1 MTRAGSGAAKASQA
15 ADLALEA
22 ARLRQ
27 HRWEGG
33 KLRTELRRSVLI
45 DRMQRRS
52 GGLLPRRT
60 GAPARAAALL
70 AALALLAGCETRGGK
85 IPYDP
90 AGFGPPDRLAAGVEA
105 YDVPLGPLDV
115 LRISVFRVPE
125 LSGEYQVDVRGI
137 IDLPL
142 VGSIN
147 VRDQNAE
154 QFAATLEGMYAAKY
168 LNDPDV
174 TVRVQSTN
182 QLNVTVE
189 GGVNAPG
196 IYALPGH
203 TTLLGAIALARGF
216 NQQDSNPK
224 RVAIF
229 RKKGGETVAAAFD
242 VPAIRH
248 GEMKDPLVYPGDTV
262 VIDSSKI
269 RAIYRDLIQTLPM
282 IAVFN
287 TL

>member
-1 MTRAGSGAAKASQA
+1 M
-15 ADLALEA
+15 
-22 ARLRQ
+22 
-27 HRWEGG
+27 
-33 KLRTELRRSVLI
+33 I
-45 DRMQRRS
+45 DRMQLSGRPRLRR
-52 GGLLPRRT
+52 P
-60 GAPARAAALL
+60 GALACTIALL
-70 AALALLAGCETRGGK
+70 AACTVLSGCERRGGK

-115 LRISVFRVPE
+115 LRINVFRVPE

-142 VGSIN
+142 VGSVN

-154 QFAATLEGMYAAKY
+154 QFASTLEGMYATRY
-168 LNDPDV
+168 LNNPDV

-182 QLNVTVE
+182 QLNVTIE

-216 NQQDSNPK
+216 NLQDSNPK

-229 RKKGGETVAAAFD
+229 RKQGGQTVAAAFD

-248 GEMKDPLVYPGDTV
+248 GDMKDPLVYPGDTI
-262 VIDSSKI
+262 VIDSSTI
-269 RAIYRDLIQTLPM
+269 RSIYRDLLQTLPM
-282 IAVFN
+282 IAIFGRI
-287 TL
+287 